1 MPLLIVI
8 YLAFIGLGLPDS
20 LLGSAWPVM
29 HADLGAPVALGGVVS
44 MTVSCMTIASSLAT
58 DRIVRLLG
66 TGRLVLFSV
75 ALTAIGLFG
84 FSTCTSFAYLMLWAI
99 PYGLGAGAIDSALNT
114 YVAIHFEARHMNWLH
129 CMWGIGAAV
138 GPVVM
143 SWRIASGA
151 GWQSG
156 YRAIGLVQLA
166 LMATLACTIR
176 LWRGVS
182 AGADESEEGPVGRA
196 RLLRLP
202 GAWQALVGF
211 FAYCALESSCG
222 LWGSTFM
229 VLARGISPERA
240 AFLTSLFYAGITAGR
255 FVSGIL
261 TLRLDGHQLQRLG
274 EALIGC
280 GVLVML
286 VARGEALTGC
296 GLALAGL
303 GCAPVFPQMIQLTPE
318 RFGTENA
325 GSFMGL
331 QMAFAYVG
339 SLAMPPCVGLVLEH
353 VSAGLFPALVLAFL
367 AVTTICLE
375 SCDRT
380 VARTRSLR

>member
-1 MPLLIVI
+1 
-8 YLAFIGLGLPDS
+8 
-20 LLGSAWPVM
+20 M
-29 HADLGAPVALGGVVS
+29 HNAPVRAN
-44 MTVSCMTIASSLAT
+44 
-58 DRIVRLLG
+58 R
-66 TGRLVLFSV
+66 
-75 ALTAIGLFG
+75 
-84 FSTCTSFAYLMLWAI
+84 
-99 PYGLGAGAIDSALNT
+99 
-114 YVAIHFEARHMNWLH
+114 
-129 CMWGIGAAV
+129 V
-138 GPVVM
+138 G
-143 SWRIASGA
+143 
-151 GWQSG
+151 
-156 YRAIGLVQLA
+156 
-166 LMATLACTIR
+166 
-176 LWRGVS
+176 
-182 AGADESEEGPVGRA
+182 E
-196 RLLRLP
+196 
-202 GAWQALVGF
+202 
-211 FAYCALESSCG
+211 
-222 LWGSTFM
+222 
-229 VLARGISPERA
+229 
-240 AFLTSLFYAGITAGR
+240 
-255 FVSGIL
+255 SGIL

-318 RFGTENA
+318 RFGAENA